1 MHRAAKAPY
10 RRRPVSSTLGLMTTP
25 ALFRKTE
32 ERTFFAHHML
42 LHVAELEIAGAEAS
56 EVGHFNRC
64 LTAMVMSALSVEAL
78 ANAVGS
84 RVAEDWPTF
93 EAMRPHEK
101 LDYLVEKLAIARDAA
116 QEPWSTL
123 HYLGGFRNDIAHPKP
138 EEVTSNRLLPEAGLK
153 KTAFDTPL
161 SKLEREV
168 TLGNAK
174 RSYAAVHA
182 LKGLLTDALP
192 TTKRFG
198 IYADMWHGST
208 GSHPQ

>member
-1 MHRAAKAPY
+1 M
-10 RRRPVSSTLGLMTTP
+10 TP

-42 LHVAELEIAGAEAS
+42 LHVAELEIQGAESS
-56 EVGHFNRC
+56 ERGRFNKC

-84 RVAEDWPTF
+84 RVTEDWPTY
-93 EAMRPHEK
+93 ERMRPHEK
-101 LDYLVEKLAIARDAA
+101 LDYLVKRLEIARDPL

-123 HYLGGFRNDIAHPKP
+123 QYLGGFRNDIAHPKP
-138 EEVTSNRLLPEAGLK
+138 EEVITSRVLPEVGLT

-174 RSYAAVHA
+174 RSYAAAHA

-192 TTKRFG
+192 ETDRFG
-198 IYADMWHGST
+198 IYVDMWHGST
-208 GSHPQ
+208 GAHPR

>member
-1 MHRAAKAPY
+1 
-10 RRRPVSSTLGLMTTP
+10 MTTP

-42 LHVAELEIAGAEAS
+42 LHVAELEIKDAEANKL
-56 EVGHFNRC
+56 GRFNKC
-64 LTAMVMSALSVEAL
+64 LTAMVMSALAVEAL

-84 RVAEDWPTF
+84 RVTEDWPTF
-93 EAMRPHEK
+93 EKMRPHEK
-101 LDYLVEKLAIARDAA
+101 LDYLVQQLAIARDPL

-123 HYLGGFRNDIAHPKP
+123 QYLGGFRNDIAHPKP
-138 EEVTSNRLLPEAGLK
+138 EEVIGNRVLPEAGLT
-153 KTAFDTPL
+153 KTAFDRPL

-192 TTKRFG
+192 KTDRFG

-208 GSHPQ
+208 GDYPQ